1 MVSEAVGSNL
11 KAKKGG
17 RECRTI
23 DRGLMRR
30 CGNDQRNYILESWC
44 CAAAVVYKLP
54 KKLGVFP
61 RHPRFDAL
69 PHTKKRQTII
79 TLTVLL
85 GRRDGDKMIWMVGSS
100 R

>member
-23 DRGLMRR
+23 VRGLMRR
-30 CGNDQRNYILESWC
+30 CWNDQQDYPLESWC

-69 PHTKKRQTII
+69 PPHQKEANQ
-79 TLTVLL
+79 LL
-85 GRRDGDKMIWMVGSS
+85 R
-100 R
+100 

>member
-1 MVSEAVGSNL
+1 VVSEAVGSNL

-30 CGNDQRNYILESWC
+30 CWNDQRNYFLESWC

-69 PHTKKRQTII
+69 PPHQKEANQ
-79 TLTVLL
+79 LL
-85 GRRDGDKMIWMVGSS
+85 R
-100 R
+100 